1 LTTTAQEGEVLGA
14 TRFTEAH
21 ACVRGL
27 CGGESL
33 AEVTIVADPKLHRE
47 TDVFVAFES
56 PIER

>member
-1 LTTTAQEGEVLGA
+1 MREVLGA
-14 TRFTEAH
+14 TRSKAH